1 MSVVHQ
7 LRLHS
12 LLGFGVLCLDLYCE
26 FFEKKLKMF
35 FLQLILSTVLLIIA
49 VVIHALILDFTI
61 RFLKKHGPDIFI
73 RTRQMWRASMLLI
86 GVLSV
91 FGSHII
97 QIWIWAVFYYFF
109 TEINIF
115 EDALYFSTSTYTTV
129 GFGDV
134 VLGEKWRLISS
145 FQSANGFI
153 LFGWSTA
160 FIFELMTQLYRNEQ
174 IKRTDEKL

>member
-1 MSVVHQ
+1 
-7 LRLHS
+7 
-12 LLGFGVLCLDLYCE
+12 
-26 FFEKKLKMF
+26 MF

-134 VLGEKWRLISS
+134 VLDEKWRLISS